1 MLEDRLELNVNIYFR
16 YLHTIETEGYELEN
30 NLDKDIPVGKETQ
43 QENIENHW
51 LHQIEDYIIRNEH
64 YKDDDKGGYAII
76 LESFDI
82 EGVLW
87 RPHIIKADYKS
98 LQTICLQQNITS
110 VHNNDM
116 IIEEHRGEVP
126 TTDETDMSAFTID

>member
-82 EGVLW
+82 EGVL
-87 RPHIIKADYKS
+87 
-98 LQTICLQQNITS
+98 
-110 VHNNDM
+110 
-116 IIEEHRGEVP
+116 
-126 TTDETDMSAFTID
+126 